1 MRHLFRLI
9 TFVVENEK
17 FIASQIAWFAVSLI

>member
-17 FIASQIAWFAVSLI
+17 SVASQIAWFAVSLI